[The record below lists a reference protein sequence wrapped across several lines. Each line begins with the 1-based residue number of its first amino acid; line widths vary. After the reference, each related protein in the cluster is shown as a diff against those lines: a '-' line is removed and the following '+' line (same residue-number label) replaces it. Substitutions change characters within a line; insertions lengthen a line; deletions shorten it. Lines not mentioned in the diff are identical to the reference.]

1 MSWNPLQDLVQLQE
15 RMNRLFE
22 DVTQHRSHGE
32 ADGGDELERPDWY
45 PAADVYER
53 DLEFI
58 IAIDLPGID
67 RNALKLD
74 VDENRL
80 VVRGERRLEKAKGA
94 RTERQSGTFLRT
106 FGVPAAVD
114 QNKISANYKDGVLE
128 IHLPRQTVTPR
139 QRVEIR
145 VS

>member
-1 MSWNPLQDLVQLQE
+1 MSWNPLQDLILLQE

-22 DVTQHRSHGE
+22 DVTQRRPEGE
-32 ADGGDELERPDWY
+32 TNRGDELERADWY
-45 PAADVYER
+45 PAADVYDEES
-53 DLEFI
+53 EFV

-67 RNALKLD
+67 RDGLKLD
-74 VDENRL
+74 VEENRL
-80 VVRGERRLEKAKGA
+80 VVRGERRLKKAKGA
-94 RTERQSGTFLRT
+94 RAERPGGTFLRT

-114 QNKISANYKDGVLE
+114 QNKISANYDDGVLE
-128 IHLPRQTVTPR
+128 IHLPRRSAAPK